1 MVPTKAPSSPAWQ
14 VIGAHQRRGESDV
27 HRVKGEEKHTLD
39 EVGIDEFKRTLTR
52 KLPDMGIDPEALQY
66 PDKSEQEAD
75 TCYVHVEGVLQN
87 F

>member
-1 MVPTKAPSSPAWQ
+1 M
-14 VIGAHQRRGESDV
+14 
-27 HRVKGEEKHTLD
+27 
-39 EVGIDEFKRTLTR
+39 TR